1 MLVKTKRKI
10 GKQSDTYWDNFV
22 NLFHVREIKERS

>member
-10 GKQSDTYWDNFV
+10 GKQSDIYWDNFV
-22 NLFHVREIKERS
+22 NFFHVQEIKERS